1 MKNKQ
6 SLISRKLKNKQ
17 RLSKDTASY
26 VARLANL
33 SLSKA
38 EIEKFTKQLAEIIDF
53 NIKLL
58 EKVDVENVK
67 PTAHISELTNITRED
82 ETKPSLTSEKA
93 LSNAKEI
100 HNYFFKVKAIL
111 KEI

>member
-1 MKNKQ
+1 M
-6 SLISRKLKNKQ
+6 KNKQ

-33 SLSKA
+33 SLTGA

-67 PTAHISELTNITRED
+67 PTAHIGKLANITRED

-93 LSNAKEI
+93 LNNAKEI

>member
-1 MKNKQ
+1 MRKEELKIAKKR
-6 SLISRKLKNKQ
+6 IS
-17 RLSKDTASY
+17 RLSKDKASY

-33 SLSKA
+33 SLTGA

-58 EKVDVENVK
+58 EKIDVENVE

-82 ETKPSLTSEKA
+82 ETKPSLNSEKA
-93 LSNAKEI
+93 LNNAKEI